1 VAAVRWEPLA
11 QAKVGGSISTG
22 NAAMRTAL
30 LSAAAALVLTSTY
43 SVSSFAQHDDDTYR
57 APEGDGY
64 RMHYRG
70 DNVERSEGGQ
80 DNGDMDRGRDR
91 WRHMGSMMSRGSGAR
106 FQFSRADA
114 HIDIRCPQTESLQ
127 NCVQAATQ
135 LIDKVHSLT
144 PGPSESRQGPAPS
157 PDNH

>member
-1 VAAVRWEPLA
+1 MRWEPHA
-11 QAKVGGSISTG
+11 QANVGGLISTG
-22 NAAMRTAL
+22 SAAMRTAL

-64 RMHYRG
+64 RLHYRG
-70 DNVERSEGGQ
+70 DNFERSEDRQ
-80 DNGDMDRGRDR
+80 DNGDIDRGRGR
-91 WRHMGSMMSRGSGAR
+91 WRNMGSMMPRGGGAR
-106 FQFSRADA
+106 FQFRRGDA
-114 HIDIRCPQTESLQ
+114 QIDIRCPQTESLQ
-127 NCVQAATQ
+127 SCVQAASQ

-144 PGPSESRQGPAPS
+144 PGSSESRQGPAPS